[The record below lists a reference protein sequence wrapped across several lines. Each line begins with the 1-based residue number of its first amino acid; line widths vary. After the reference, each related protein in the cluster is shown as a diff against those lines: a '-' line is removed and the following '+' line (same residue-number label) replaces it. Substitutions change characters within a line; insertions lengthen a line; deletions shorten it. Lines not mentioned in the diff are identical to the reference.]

1 MGIVHRYLLSW
12 RLWQPNL
19 TEVSVKTGED
29 HIGFLKEG
37 QKAEVKLDTFPFQKY
52 GTIKGKVI
60 SISPDAFEDEKM
72 GPVYKIKVEMEK
84 IYIVVDGKKVAVSPG
99 MAVSVEV
106 KTNKRRI
113 IEFFLSPIVKYAD
126 EGLTLR

>member
-1 MGIVHRYLLSW
+1 MAL
-12 RLWQPNL
+12 N
-19 TEVSVKTGED
+19 KD
-29 HIGFLKEG
+29 IGFLKTDQE
-37 QKAEVKLDTFPFQKY
+37 AEIKLDTFPFQKY
-52 GTIKGKVI
+52 GTIKGRVV

-72 GPVYKIKVEMEK
+72 GPVYKIKVAMEK
-84 IYIVVDGKKVAVSPG
+84 LYINVDGKKVPVSPG

-126 EGLTLR
+126 ESLTLR